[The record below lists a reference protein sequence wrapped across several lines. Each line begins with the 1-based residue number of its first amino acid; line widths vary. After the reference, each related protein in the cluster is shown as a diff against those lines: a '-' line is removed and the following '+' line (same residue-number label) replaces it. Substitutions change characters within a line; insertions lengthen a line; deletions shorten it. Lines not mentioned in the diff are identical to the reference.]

1 MPQTLDVFTEIQM
14 LWVNGSPFAVLLWK
28 ITVTS
33 YSRLTRRRPVK
44 PLTRYSTKAC
54 FLREQIFSYSVEK
67 KISCFCFW
75 CMLLF
80 HKFLGLIAQQFS
92 SGSKYVWV
100 DILDGYYLQ
109 ITAETF
115 NHKCLYFL
123 CYFHNLEHS
132 QKLNNWQVIGLINV
146 LYTQLILWTFIEW
159 AKI

>member
-1 MPQTLDVFTEIQM
+1 MAE
-14 LWVNGSPFAVLLWK
+14 S
-28 ITVTS
+28 
-33 YSRLTRRRPVK
+33 
-44 PLTRYSTKAC
+44 
-54 FLREQIFSYSVEK
+54 LREGLWSPSHIIPLSMLLKGVDFFLFGWE

-100 DILDGYYLQ
+100 DVLDGHYLQ

-146 LYTQLILWTFIEW
+146 SHTQLILWTFLKW